1 MSTGPVQQ
9 VKDELIAVAKPRL
22 RGWLH
27 TGILPVSLVAGIVLI
42 VLAPAAARWPASVF
56 AVASVLLFATSAVYH
71 RGRWSPWA
79 LSVLKRLDHA
89 NIYLIIAGSYTPFTV
104 LALDEPASTV
114 ILSVVWGG
122 AAAGVAFRLCW
133 LDAPRWLYTGL
144 YVLVG
149 WVAIFVA
156 PQFIDATGI
165 GAAIL
170 VFIGGVLY
178 TLGGAVYAA
187 RWPDP
192 APRWFGFHE
201 VFHAFTVAAWIVHY
215 VAVSLVVYGSG

>member
-56 AVASVLLFATSAVYH
+56 AVASVLLFATSAAYH
-71 RGRWSPWA
+71 RGRWSPRA

-89 NIYLIIAGSYTPFTV
+89 NIYLIIAGSYTPFAV
-104 LALDEPASTV
+104 LALDEPVSTV

-122 AAAGVAFRLCW
+122 AAAGVAFRLWW

-156 PQFIDATGI
+156 PQLIDGAGI